1 MTQQALTEG
10 ANKNLEDIESQIEQS
25 STFFKAKPDTEYLLH
40 IDLDKNK
47 MVPVE
52 NDKFKDSQGKPI
64 KRYELIVTHVNSGR
78 QQTWTVSKTLA
89 LQLIAELKTGKKV
102 VKVERIGED
111 KSYSIPSEGSAMRE
125 MLDQY
130 TGDFAFTKMEENER
144 MNLEDDPIYEGEKQS
159 FYHGRLI
166 YKSGEQV
173 DYYRLLER
181 DWFVAK
187 SNKGEDKPVLMK
199 GWDWRENITDGH
211 NVDRQVN
218 GVIRLPDLSRKG
230 YYYL

>member
-1 MTQQALTEG
+1 
-10 ANKNLEDIESQIEQS
+10 
-25 STFFKAKPDTEYLLH
+25 
-40 IDLDKNK
+40 
-47 MVPVE
+47 
-52 NDKFKDSQGKPI
+52 
-64 KRYELIVTHVNSGR
+64 
-78 QQTWTVSKTLA
+78 
-89 LQLIAELKTGKKV
+89 
-102 VKVERIGED
+102 
-111 KSYSIPSEGSAMRE
+111 

-130 TGDFAFTKMEENER
+130 TDFAFTKMEENER

-211 NVDRQVN
+211 NMDRKVN
-218 GVIRLPDLSRKG
+218 GVIGLPD
-230 YYYL
+230 YLERDIIIYESENAREFTDASPRIIQGVQ